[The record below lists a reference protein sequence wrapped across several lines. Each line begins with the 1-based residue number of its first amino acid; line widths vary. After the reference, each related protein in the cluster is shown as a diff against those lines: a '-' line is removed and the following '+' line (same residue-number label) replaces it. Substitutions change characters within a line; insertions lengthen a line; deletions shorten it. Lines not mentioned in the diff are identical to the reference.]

1 MSILVHICFF
11 QLLPI
16 LSYGRFG
23 PVKEG
28 NLTHSLTH
36 PMLFPSNYLL
46 ELFLSTIGVFVR
58 LQSPAT
64 DDVHPR
70 DFATHP
76 TGQLILRHVS
86 GYFFELKVIPSAV

>member
-1 MSILVHICFF
+1 MFFSIATYLA
-11 QLLPI
+11 LRPI
-16 LSYGRFG
+16 RACQGG
-23 PVKEG
+23 KP
-28 NLTHSLTH
+28 HSLTH

-76 TGQLILRHVS
+76 TSQLILRHVS